1 MCWFARLLLVLFLVM
16 AASAGLSQAPSP
28 KEKFAPG
35 PGESQVRRVRTDAAA
50 GLELWRTWLGAF
62 WTPRDTQN
70 EQLLRFLQWEQVVQQ
85 VYSHP
90 LAQVRPGDVVI
101 DCGAHVG
108 LFTRLALQ
116 KGARLVVAVEPE
128 RANRAAF
135 ERSFAAELRS
145 GKVRLVSEG
154 VWEKAGKLPLRLSTV
169 NSGSHSLVFDKDVRG
184 VETITVTTLDALAES
199 QKLPRVDFIKMDIE
213 GSERYALRGGTQVL
227 QRWRPRLAIA
237 SYHLKDDPGVIASTV
252 WAARSDYRIASKNL
266 ETPRHGTIVPK
277 VLFFY

>member
-1 MCWFARLLLVLFLVM
+1 MRQHTLSAIVLLLLAV
-16 AASAGLSQAPSP
+16 APAGLSQAPVP
-28 KEKFAPG
+28 KEKFAPQ
-35 PGESQVRRVRTDAAA
+35 PRESPVRLLRSDAAA
-50 GLELWRTWLGAF
+50 GLELWRTWLGPF
-62 WTPRDTQN
+62 WTPAPG

-108 LFTRLALQ
+108 LFTRVALN

-128 RANRAAF
+128 RTNRIAF
-135 ERSFAAELRS
+135 ERNFATELRS
-145 GKVRLVSEG
+145 GKVKLIAEG
-154 VWEKAGKLPLRLSTV
+154 VWEKSGRLPLRLSTV
-169 NSGSHSLVFDKDVRG
+169 NSGSHSLVFEKNIRG
-184 VETITVTTLDALAES
+184 VETIPVITLDALAEA

-213 GSERYALRGGTQVL
+213 GAERYALRGAAQIL

-237 SYHLKDDPGVIASTV
+237 SYHLKDDPGVIASTA
-252 WAARSDYRIASKNL
+252 WALRPDYRVASKNL
-266 ETPRHGTIVPK
+266 ELPGHGTIVPK

>member
-1 MCWFARLLLVLFLVM
+1 MRLL
-16 AASAGLSQAPSP
+16 
-28 KEKFAPG
+28 
-35 PGESQVRRVRTDAAA
+35 RTDATA
-50 GLELWRTWLGAF
+50 GLELWRTWLGPF
-62 WTPRDTQN
+62 WTPAPG

-108 LFTRLALQ
+108 LFTRVALN

-128 RANRAAF
+128 RTNRIAF
-135 ERSFAAELRS
+135 ERNFATELRS
-145 GKVRLVSEG
+145 GNVKLIVEG
-154 VWEKAGKLPLRLSTV
+154 VWEKSGRLPLRLSTV
-169 NSGSHSLVFDKDVRG
+169 NSGSHSLVFDKDIRG
-184 VETITVTTLDALAES
+184 VETIPVTTLDALAEA

-213 GSERYALRGGTQVL
+213 GAERYALRGAAQIL

-252 WAARSDYRIASKNL
+252 WALRPDYRVASKNL
-266 ETPRHGTIVPK
+266 ELPRHGTIVPK